1 MKVFNCVFGVISII
15 AAIYC
20 IFYPGVA
27 FLNSGW
33 IVAVLLGVWGICAI
47 ADYMAKRKKE
57 DKSKT
62 EAAMGVLG
70 LVAGIAAAVVSI
82 LALFIP
88 SIRMLLDIIILS
100 IFAGWL
106 IISGITSAAVSFK
119 TRKAGSKRWVL
130 TLVCGILVLLAGI
143 YGVFHLIFVAQ
154 TIGILIGILLM
165 IYGIRLV
172 LSVVE
177 KGR

>member
-1 MKVFNCVFGVISII
+1 
-15 AAIYC
+15 
-20 IFYPGVA
+20 
-27 FLNSGW
+27 
-33 IVAVLLGVWGICAI
+33 
-47 ADYMAKRKKE
+47 
-57 DKSKT
+57 
-62 EAAMGVLG
+62 MGVLG

-172 LSVVE
+172 LSVFE